1 MMAGKSRLMSN
12 LPILTPELFFSILY
26 YVNTTV
32 NTIESASITYT
43 LNGQVRKTVQGKSSS
58 SGHSLPLQLRTACSS
73 ARAAFFVFASSGKKK
88 LRSCLRIC
96 ASAFSTVFGGL
107 ERRTA
112 CDDLRG
118 PVRLIALISTGPS
131 TPVHCEKVCGSTEAG
146 VVKSARSA

>member
-58 SGHSLPLQLRTACSS
+58 SGHSLPPQRRTACSS
-73 ARAAFFVFASSGKKK
+73 ARAAFFVFACRGRRNSGRVFVFVLLHSQPCSVDLSDALRVMICLARFDSS
-88 LRSCLRIC
+88 
-96 ASAFSTVFGGL
+96 
-107 ERRTA
+107 
-112 CDDLRG
+112 
-118 PVRLIALISTGPS
+118 P
-131 TPVHCEKVCGSTEAG
+131 
-146 VVKSARSA
+146 